1 MIVVGVSPTV
11 ITFESSCTPGCQTRT
26 LHAKSRSVS
35 GLFPVSAYC
44 ISISTVA
51 LKEIVH
57 KQHPAAAKT
66 CWLESDS
73 DWTEEVVLEL
83 SDEHNVNNYFWVTAP
98 EMT

>member
-1 MIVVGVSPTV
+1 M
-11 ITFESSCTPGCQTRT
+11 
-26 LHAKSRSVS
+26 
-35 GLFPVSAYC
+35 
-44 ISISTVA
+44 A

-57 KQHPAAAKT
+57 EQHPYAAKT

-83 SDEHNVNNYFWVTAP
+83 SDEHNVNNYFWATLTAP